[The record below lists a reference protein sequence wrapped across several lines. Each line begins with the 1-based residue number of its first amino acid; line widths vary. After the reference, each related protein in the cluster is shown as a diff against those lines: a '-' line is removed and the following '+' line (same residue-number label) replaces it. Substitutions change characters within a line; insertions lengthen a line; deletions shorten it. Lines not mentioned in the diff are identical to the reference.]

1 MAGNNLG
8 SLRDP
13 APLGAPLSNE
23 MRHELRQI
31 VGKTRAGK
39 LAPIMAVPFLGREG
53 GLLSQRVSLELD
65 PVAGRM
71 LSQIYAEV
79 IAVYVPIQAC
89 DLLANGETD
98 ENAGI
103 TEILRRKIIAKEVL
117 FPLESE
123 NELTKRLAIVPRS
136 VSGQKKVSA
145 VARLAHN
152 AAVNYLRKDR
162 YIYATEVAASNTS
175 VTPSIISE
183 TVLDRFG
190 GALDPDEHINGMVNL
205 NLNASTAPVRGITQ
219 GSNVTDGNQRNMRA
233 TSPASSVL
241 INVDRGTSENPSW
254 QPLLAFARKDGNP
267 VGTELDIYADLEA
280 IEAGG
285 MSLTDLYNA
294 QRADQLVRQMRQIA
308 NANPQDGEDAVLRWV
323 FGLSADGARH
333 PFQLYRHRMP
343 FAPSLQVAQDG
354 TGMQDEVMI
363 THAANVFQFSIPV
376 PRTELGGIVITFLSV
391 TPDEVIAQ
399 QPHPI
404 FSDSWTASNHASA
417 LMRLDPEPVQFRD
430 LFADIA
436 TAAEETETKFYIGA
450 NALKRT
456 YVNAGFNRQVD
467 PSTVENKTQMWQ
479 YAIPAG
485 VTPENILYP
494 EELDQY
500 PFLDQLA
507 EICTYDVQTTAV
519 IKTPMFFG
527 PTPVEKLAIVE
538 DAEILEQQ

>member
-1 MAGNNLG
+1 MAENNMG

-13 APLGAPLSNE
+13 APLGASPSNE
-23 MRHELRQI
+23 VRHELRQI
-31 VGKTRAGK
+31 VGKTKAGK
-39 LAPIMAVPFLGREG
+39 LAPIMAVPFLGRES

-79 IAVYVPIQAC
+79 TAVYVPIQAC

-103 TEILRRKIIAKEVL
+103 TEILRRKIMDKEVL
-117 FPLESE
+117 FPLEVE
-123 NELTKRLAIVPRS
+123 NELTKRMAIVPRS
-136 VSGQKKVSA
+136 ISGETKVSSI
-145 VARLAHN
+145 ARIAHN
-152 AAVNYLRKDR
+152 AAVNYLRKSR
-162 YIYATEVAASNTS
+162 YIYASEVEASNTA

-190 GALDPDEHINGMVNL
+190 GALDPDEHINGMVDLTL
-205 NLNASTAPVRGITQ
+205 NSSQAPVRGITQ
-219 GSNVTDGNQRNMRA
+219 TGNGVHNIGAAHAVKLGLESGKIRLERTDSGSPTVT
-233 TSPASSVL
+233 
-241 INVDRGTSENPSW
+241 VDFKR
-254 QPLLAFARKDGNP
+254 LDGNP
-267 VGTELDIYADLEA
+267 SGTELDIYADLEA

-323 FGLSADGARH
+323 FGLSADGARY
-333 PFQLYRHRMP
+333 PFQIYRHRMP
-343 FAPSLQVAQDG
+343 FAPSLQMAQDG

-363 THAANVFQFSIPV
+363 THAANVFQFSVPV
-376 PRTELGGIVITFLSV
+376 PRTELGGVVITFLSV

-404 FSDSWTASNHASA
+404 FSDSWTAVNHASA

-430 LFADIA
+430 LFADIQ

-467 PSTVENKTQMWQ
+467 PDTVENKTQMWQ

-494 EELDQY
+494 EDLDQY

-527 PTPVEKLAIVE
+527 PTPVEKLAIVD
-538 DAEILEQQ
+538 DAEILE

>member
-1 MAGNNLG
+1 MAGNNIG

-13 APLGAPLSNE
+13 APLGASPSNE
-23 MRHELRQI
+23 VRHELRQI
-31 VGKTRAGK
+31 VGKTKAGK
-39 LAPIMAVPFLGREG
+39 LAPIMAVPFLGRES

-79 IAVYVPIQAC
+79 TAVYVPLQAC

-103 TEILRRKIIAKEVL
+103 TEILRRKIMDKEVL
-117 FPLESE
+117 FPLEAE
-123 NELTKRLAIVPRS
+123 NELTKRMAIVPRS
-136 VSGQKKVSA
+136 ISGEKKVSSI
-145 VARLAHN
+145 ARIAHN

-162 YIYATEVAASNTS
+162 YIYATEVAASNTA

-190 GALDPDEHINGMVNL
+190 GALDPDEHINGNVNL
-205 NLNASTAPVRGITQ
+205 DLGADRAPVKGITQ
-219 GSNVTDGNQRNMRA
+219 VGNQNWTAAVARA
-233 TSPASSVL
+233 T
-241 INVDRGTSENPSW
+241 GTSAKIT
-254 QPLLAFARKDGNP
+254 LLSEVSGDNAARLDFARKAGNP
-267 VGTELDIYADLEA
+267 SGTELDIYADLQA
-280 IEAGG
+280 ITAGG

-308 NANPQDGEDAVLRWV
+308 NGNPQDGEDAVLRWV

-333 PFQLYRHRMP
+333 PFQIYRHRMP
-343 FAPSLQVAQDG
+343 FAPSLQMAQDG

-363 THAANVFQFSIPV
+363 THAANVFQFSVPV
-376 PRTELGGIVITFLSV
+376 PRTELGGVVITFLSV

-404 FSDSWTASNHASA
+404 FSDSWTAVNHASA

-430 LFADIA
+430 LFADIT
-436 TAAEETETKFYIGA
+436 TAAEETETKFYSGA

-467 PSTVENKTQMWQ
+467 PETVENKTQMWQ

-494 EELDQY
+494 EDLDQY

-527 PTPVEKLAIVE
+527 PTPVEKLAIVD
-538 DAEILEQQ
+538 DAEILE